1 MGNAR
6 AARLLAADQR
16 GIAEA
21 VRQLKWGEVVALP
34 TETVYG
40 LAGDAINPGAI
51 HKIYQAKGRPSSN
64 PLILHVTDSTM
75 ASRYAEIP
83 PLARRLMDRFWPG
96 PLTLVL
102 ARRADAPVAGAVT
115 AGLPTIALRAPAHP
129 VMRAVIEGLGR
140 AIAAPSANVSG
151 RLSPTDAAH
160 VQVPGIKWVLD
171 GGPCTVGLESSIV
184 KVDGDRLILLRPGL
198 ISAEAIGE
206 AAGVPVSVAGKGSAI
221 EAPGMMHRH
230 YAPRLPLD
238 LDVTERQLGRYLIG
252 FGTIAGDV
260 NLSPAGNMEE
270 AAARLFAAL
279 HEAEASGAARIGV
292 APIPAKGAG
301 YAIRD
306 RLLRAAAGAAAGDA
320 QSGVAG
326 HQAAID
332 GDDRPGD
339 VGGRGEHE

>member
-6 AARLLAADQR
+6 APRHLSADAG

-51 HKIYQAKGRPSSN
+51 HKIFDAKGRPPTN
-64 PLILHVTDSTM
+64 PLILHVTDPGM
-75 ASRYAEIP
+75 ASRYAHVT
-83 PLARRLMDRFWPG
+83 PLSERLMDRFWPG

-102 ARRADAPVAGAVT
+102 SRRPDAPVAGAVT
-115 AGLPTIALRAPAHP
+115 AGLPTIALRAPSHP
-129 VMRAVIEGLGR
+129 VMQAVIAGLGR

-151 RLSPTDAAH
+151 RLSPTDASH
-160 VQVPGIKWVLD
+160 VEVPGIKWVLD
-171 GGPCTVGLESSIV
+171 GGPCDIGIESSIV

-198 ISAEAIGE
+198 LSAEAIEE
-206 AAGVPVSVAGKGSAI
+206 AVGVPVALAGRDSAI

-238 LDVTERQLGRYLIG
+238 LDVTKSQAGRYLIG
-252 FGTIAGDV
+252 FGPIAGDL
-260 NLSPAGNMEE
+260 NLSPSGNLDE

-279 HEAEASGAARIGV
+279 HHAEASGAARIGI
-292 APIPAKGAG
+292 APIPATGAG
-301 YAIRD
+301 HAIRD
-306 RLLRAAAGAAAGDA
+306 RLQRAAAGAAPDHAG
-320 QSGVAG
+320 SGVAG

-332 GDDRPGD
+332 GDHRPGD
-339 VGGRGEHE
+339 VGGGGQDE